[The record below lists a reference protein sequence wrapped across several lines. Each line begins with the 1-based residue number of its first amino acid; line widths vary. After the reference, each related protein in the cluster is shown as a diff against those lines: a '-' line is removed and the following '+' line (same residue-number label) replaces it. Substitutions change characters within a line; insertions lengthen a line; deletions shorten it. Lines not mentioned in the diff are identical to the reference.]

1 MMNQKSR
8 KQLKESPYKSF
19 VIGDEET
26 LTTNMGD
33 KTVREEVLAVAYNYK
48 QELLSLKSKDPKIH
62 VDEIASGVA
71 QFYEKV
77 RKIID
82 WKDDNVLRRGAIERI
97 LKRRLFPKIVLRSFK
112 ESDSPEL
119 AKTIVEELIRGGH
132 LPNHEVPQ
140 SRIQSVSNVLSKYL
154 YFLEYTVKSFG
165 ITDVKKGNN
174 VTTFIIEI
182 AACEIEE
189 VLVRPVKEYGII
201 NAMSK
206 ILYERIKVIPE
217 DSLSPDLVLDML
229 RVSVQR
235 KLYHLDDNYII
246 YMYLRRKFPNWSSFS
261 EQELRWFAENI
272 ATIKEDS
279 EQYINSKVCKKF
291 DEVVE
296 EVDTVFLLLDDVFE
310 GLRENLESIEKS
322 IQDEN
327 LLLSLIEDNYKK
339 RRISLKRRLRNS
351 AIFSTLSVLISNF
364 VTFYILE
371 VPIARLFYEEFNTL
385 ATIVDFVLP
394 AVVMFML
401 IVFIKPPEDEN
412 LTRVLS
418 ATKDLLFVNS
428 DFENYEVELNEDSS
442 KLGRFFAEV
451 FYILLS
457 LFLFC
462 GIGYVFYIAQL
473 PITSVV
479 YDTFMVAITFYAALG
494 VRKKSKELEVGAHRN
509 FGDLLFDVFTV
520 PLAKI
525 GGFLSS
531 KWKEYNVVAIFTNY
545 LVEIPFVAI
554 LDFIELWSKFMKD
567 RKAEI
572 S

>member
-1 MMNQKSR
+1 MIGRKS
-8 KQLKESPYKSF
+8 KEQSEKSSFKSF
-19 VIGDEET
+19 VMENKSGLVANQEDRSVKEEI
-26 LTTNMGD
+26 LT
-33 KTVREEVLAVAYNYK
+33 VAHNYE
-48 QELLSLKSKDPKIH
+48 QELLSLRTKGLKIH

-71 QFYEKV
+71 QFYEKI

-97 LKRRLFPKIVLRSFK
+97 LKRRLFPKMVLRSFK

-119 AKTIVEELIRGGH
+119 AKTIIEELIRGGH

-140 SRIQSVSNVLSKYL
+140 SRIQSVSSALGKYL
-154 YFLEYTVKSFG
+154 YFLEYTINSSG

-174 VTTFIIEI
+174 ITTFIIEI
-182 AACEIEE
+182 ASCEIEE
-189 VLVRPVKEYGII
+189 ILVRPVKEYGIV

-206 ILYERIKVIPE
+206 ILYERVKVIPE
-217 DSLSPDLVLDML
+217 DRLSPDLVLDLM

-246 YMYLRRKFPNWSSFS
+246 YMYLRRKFPNWSNFS
-261 EQELRWFAENI
+261 ERELQWFAENI
-272 ATIKEDS
+272 GSIKE
-279 EQYINSKVCKKF
+279 EGQKYINSKTCKKF

-296 EVDTVFLLLDDVFE
+296 EVDTVFLLLDDVLE
-310 GLRENLESIEKS
+310 GLKESPESIEKS

-351 AIFSTLSVLISNF
+351 AIFSTLSVLISNLA
-364 VTFYILE
+364 TFYLLE
-371 VPIARLFYEEFNTL
+371 VPIAHLFYEEFNTL
-385 ATIVDFVLP
+385 AIIVDFVLP

-401 IVFIKPPEDEN
+401 IIFIKPPDEDN

-418 ATKDLLFVNS
+418 ATKDLLFVNP
-428 DFENYEVELNEDSS
+428 DFENYEVELDEDSS
-442 KLGRFFAEV
+442 KLGKFFAEI
-451 FYILLS
+451 FYIVLS

-479 YDTFMVAITFYAALG
+479 YDTFMVAITFYAALS

-545 LVEIPFVAI
+545 LVEIPFVAA
-554 LDFIELWSKFMKD
+554 LDFIELWSKFMKE

>member
-1 MMNQKSR
+1 MERRSK

-26 LTTNMGD
+26 LTTNTEN
-33 KTVREEVLAVAYNYK
+33 KTVREEVLAVAYNYG
-48 QELLSLKSKDPKIH
+48 QEQLSLKSKDSKIH

-112 ESDSPEL
+112 ESDSPQL
-119 AKTIVEELIRGGH
+119 AKTMIEELIRGGH
-132 LPNHEVPQ
+132 LPNHQIPQ
-140 SRIQSVSNVLSKYL
+140 SRIQSVSNALGKYL

-174 VTTFIIEI
+174 ITTFIIEI

-189 VLVRPVKEYGII
+189 ILVRPVKEYGIVD
-201 NAMSK
+201 AMSK
-206 ILYERIKVIPE
+206 ILYERVKVIPE
-217 DSLSPDLVLDML
+217 DRLSSDLVMDML

-261 EQELRWFAENI
+261 ERELQWFAENI

-279 EQYINSKVCKKF
+279 QQYINNKICKKF
-291 DEVVE
+291 DEVTE
-296 EVDTVFLLLDDVFE
+296 EVDTMFLLLDDVFE
-310 GLRENLESIEKS
+310 GLRESPENVEKS
-322 IQDEN
+322 ISDED

-339 RRISLKRRLRNS
+339 RKISLKRRLRNS

-364 VTFYILE
+364 ATFYILE

-385 ATIVDFVLP
+385 ATIVDFALP

-401 IVFIKPPEDEN
+401 IIFIKPPEEEN
-412 LTRVLS
+412 LKRVLL
-418 ATKDLLFVNS
+418 ATEDLLFTGS
-428 DFENYEVELNEDSS
+428 DSESYEVKIDDDSS
-442 KLGRFFAEV
+442 KLGKIFAEIFFV
-451 FYILLS
+451 LLS
-457 LFLFC
+457 LFLFF
-462 GIGYVFYIAQL
+462 GIGYLFYIAQL

-479 YDTFMVAITFYAALG
+479 YDTFMVAITFYAALS
-494 VRKKSKELEVGAHRN
+494 VRKKSRELDVGAHRN

-525 GGFLSS
+525 GSFLSS
-531 KWKEYNVVAIFTNY
+531 KWREYNVVAIFTNY
-545 LVEIPFVAI
+545 LVEIPFVAV
-554 LDFIELWSKFMKD
+554 LDFIELWSKFMKE
-567 RKAEI
+567 RNAEI

>member
-1 MMNQKSR
+1 MIGR
-8 KQLKESPYKSF
+8 KPKEQQQESPFRSF
-19 VIGDEET
+19 VIGDKGD
-26 LTTNMGD
+26 TTIGPED
-33 KTVREEVLAVAYNYK
+33 RIVREEILTVACNYER
-48 QELLSLKSKDPKIH
+48 ELLSSKTKDPKIH

-112 ESDSPEL
+112 ESDSPQL
-119 AKTIVEELIRGGH
+119 AKTMIEELIRGGH

-140 SRIQSVSNVLSKYL
+140 SRIQSVSNALGKYL
-154 YFLEYTVKSFG
+154 YFLEYTVKSHG

-174 VTTFIIEI
+174 ITTFIIEI

-189 VLVRPVKEYGII
+189 ILVRPVKEYGIVD
-201 NAMSK
+201 AMSK
-206 ILYERIKVIPE
+206 ILYERVKVIPE
-217 DSLSPDLVLDML
+217 DRISSDLVLDML

-235 KLYHLDDNYII
+235 RLYNLDDNYII
-246 YMYLRRKFPNWSSFS
+246 YMYLRRRFPNWSNFS
-261 EQELRWFAENI
+261 EEELQWFAENI
-272 ATIKEDS
+272 GSIKEES
-279 EQYINSKVCKKF
+279 EEYINSKICKKF
-291 DEVVE
+291 DEVTE
-296 EVDTVFLLLDDVFE
+296 DVDAVFLLLDDVFE
-310 GLRENLESIEKS
+310 GLRESPESVEKS
-322 IQDEN
+322 ISDEN

-364 VTFYILE
+364 ATFYILE

-401 IVFIKPPEDEN
+401 IIFIKPPEEEN
-412 LTRVLS
+412 LKRVLL
-418 ATKDLLFVNS
+418 ATEDLLFTGS
-428 DFENYEVELNEDSS
+428 DFESYEVKIDDDSS
-442 KLGRFFAEV
+442 KLGKIFAEIFFV
-451 FYILLS
+451 LLS

-479 YDTFMVAITFYAALG
+479 YDTFMVAITFYAALS
-494 VRKKSKELEVGAHRN
+494 VRKKSRELDVDAHRN

-525 GGFLSS
+525 GSFLSS
-531 KWKEYNVVAIFTNY
+531 KWREYNVVAIFTNY
-545 LVEIPFVAI
+545 LVEVPFVAV
-554 LDFIELWSKFMKD
+554 LDFIELWSKFMKE
-567 RKAEI
+567 RNAEI